1 MYYVITES
9 SSMKIKGIELIDMI
23 HNYGMSIYNGLY
35 DDNNILLSG
44 DLKTKAGT
52 SLGYVFRA

>member
-1 MYYVITES
+1 
-9 SSMKIKGIELIDMI
+9 MKIKGIELIDMI